1 MEESEHLRVCATES
15 LLNTIYKKG
24 NINLKQQ
31 ILFVS
36 QLITII
42 TGIKIIEKKQ
52 VILVNTSTY
61 PHSKN
66 IMVIKT
72 SIYQLLDL

>member
-42 TGIKIIEKKQ
+42 TGIKIIEKNK
-52 VILVNTSTY
+52 LF
-61 PHSKN
+61 
-66 IMVIKT
+66 
-72 SIYQLLDL
+72 

>member
-36 QLITII
+36 QLIII
-42 TGIKIIEKKQ
+42 IAGIKIIEQ
-52 VILVNTSTY
+52 TS
-61 PHSKN
+61 HFSKYFHLSSLQKYY
-66 IMVIKT
+66 V
-72 SIYQLLDL
+72 Y